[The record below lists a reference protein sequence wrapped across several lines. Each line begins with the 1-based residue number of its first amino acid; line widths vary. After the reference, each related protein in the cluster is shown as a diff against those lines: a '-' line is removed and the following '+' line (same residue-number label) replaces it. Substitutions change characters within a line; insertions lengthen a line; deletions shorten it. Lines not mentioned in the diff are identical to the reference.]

1 MKTTNFIG
9 PQARCGAINNKGRVA
24 REAVVLRDG
33 PELFYGSTRVDLQ
46 HGSGRYIEV
55 YGFGLLT
62 RGDSGLRLSPSE
74 GATY

>member
-24 REAVVLRDG
+24 QGGVVSDG
-33 PELFYGSTRVDLQ
+33 PELFYGST
-46 HGSGRYIEV
+46 GSISSTV
-55 YGFGLLT
+55 QAASKCTALGFCKP

-74 GATY
+74 NRPAY